1 MKSRTRPTTVCHAPG
16 CAEEISRG
24 KLMCRPHWF
33 ALPGPLRQA
42 ISSAWKERRLADW
55 SANCLEARRVLATAP
70 VAAATRTTV
79 TPERA
84 FEMNARITGE
94 RIDN

>member
-1 MKSRTRPTTVCHAPG
+1 MKSRTRPKSICHAPE
-16 CAEEISRG
+16 CAEEISCG

-33 ALPGPLRQA
+33 ALPRPLRQA

-55 SANCLEARRVLATAP
+55 SANCLEARRLLATTQAP
-70 VAAATRTTV
+70 ATRTTV